1 MTVSEV
7 MTRRVVAATC
17 QATCATLARKM
28 LSGFFSG
35 VPVVDDE
42 GRVVGVVTEF
52 DLLNVL
58 KAGRGALTTTVE
70 AVMTRNPICVS
81 EEATVEEAIALMI
94 EHHIIRLP
102 VLREGRLVG
111 VVSRCDI
118 LRAFVQEEVVTVQN
132 GEILE

>member
-1 MTVSEV
+1 MTVIEI
-7 MTRRVVAATC
+7 MTRRVVAATR

-35 VPVVDDE
+35 VPVVDDD

-58 KAGRGALTTTVE
+58 KAGQGALTTTVE
-70 AVMTRNPICVS
+70 AIMTRDPICVS
-81 EEATVEEAIALMI
+81 EDASIEEVIALMT

-118 LRAFVQEEVVTVQN
+118 LRAFVQDEVVTVQN
-132 GEILE
+132 GEIVE